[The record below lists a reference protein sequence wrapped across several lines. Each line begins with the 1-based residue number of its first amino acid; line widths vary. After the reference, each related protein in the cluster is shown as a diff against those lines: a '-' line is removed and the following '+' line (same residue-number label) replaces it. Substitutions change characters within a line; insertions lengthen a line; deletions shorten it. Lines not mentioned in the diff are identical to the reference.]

1 MKEIIVSKD
10 ESNQRADKYLL
21 KYFNKSSKSFLY
33 KMLRKKR
40 IKLNKKRIIGNEIIE
55 ANDVFQIYL
64 STETIQKFSN
74 HSISKHVSITHKVI
88 YEDDNIL
95 ICNKPVGLLSQPTN
109 SDSVSLVDEI
119 ITYLVNKG
127 EYDPEATRGFR
138 PGICNRLDRNTSGI
152 VIAGKNIKSL
162 QEINKLIANNKLD
175 KHYMCIVKGILST
188 TNTIEGYLTKDS
200 INNKVSISD
209 NEDMGSYIKTIY
221 KPLKIGKEYTLLDVK
236 IVTGKSHQI
245 RAHLSSIGHPLIG
258 DYKYGDKKINDIF
271 KDRYGLKHQL
281 LHAYKI
287 RFNIDD
293 DGYLLYLDNKEFITD
308 IHGRF
313 KKIAYTLF
321 SH

>member
-40 IKLNKKRIIGNEIIE
+40 IKLNKKRIIGNEIIK

-64 STETIQKFSN
+64 SIETIQKFSN

-95 ICNKPVGLLSQPTN
+95 ICNKPVGLLSQPN
-109 SDSVSLVDEI
+109 NRDSVSLVDEI

-127 EYDPEATRGFR
+127 EYNPEVTRGFR

-162 QEINKLIANNKLD
+162 QEINRLISNNKLD

-188 TNTIEGYLTKDS
+188 TNTIEGYLTKDG
-200 INNKVSISD
+200 INNKVFISD
-209 NEDMGSYIKTIY
+209 NEDMGTYIKTIY

-287 RFNIDD
+287 RFNTDN

-313 KKIAYTLF
+313 KKIADTLF